1 MSNVKSITRKL
12 SDIVKQMST
21 LQDDE
26 LEKIL
31 INRSMLD
38 RLYLMRRSRKTK
50 IQLLENRMTFK
61 DFILNQK

>member
-12 SDIVKQMST
+12 SDLVKQMST

-50 IQLLENRMTFK
+50 IKLLENRMTFK

>member
-38 RLYLMRRSRKTK
+38 RLYLMRRSKKTK